1 MANGIAHDLNESLML
16 VASYS
21 DLAHQA
27 MVQDPPNLVELEDL
41 LTTTTQAAPDGCE
54 TVKRLLLFTRVT
66 PEHDGQPVD
75 LSRVVR
81 DAA

>member
-1 MANGIAHDLNESLML
+1 M
-16 VASYS
+16 
-21 DLAHQA
+21 
-27 MVQDPPNLVELEDL
+27 QDPPNLVELEDL